1 MYGLRKLLLF
11 VVLFVQTLFS
21 CKGEK
26 QEVPL
31 SKENAMQKFMEMSP
45 ERGAF
50 FYAKNRLTYS
60 FLDSFYMDSIFP
72 AIAFCNY
79 KELKNI
85 NISLRST
92 PLGEAMNA
100 YFHDVRKEYLQ
111 NIQTEIISYS
121 QLQKKIFKDEIFPLM
136 EFELDSILTVDV
148 ENLIDKYAGGFLNY
162 RKLEFF
168 FGKDRTE
175 FEKLWKENIH
185 PQSYNDF
192 LNKYVQTY
200 FDSISVFQKEYF
212 HAVTGRNVEKELN
225 VDVPQISI
233 EVSSNIL
240 NQVDVFTSGER
251 MTMTTELIKDY
262 AAPIAVGLVTGGVGS
277 VLYEIGNT
285 AYDVY
290 GIWKDIENQVVEP
303 EEQLLSVCVEEMSNN
318 IGIAYMKKVEQEI
331 LSRID
336 SSNEV
341 LFNLIVLAL

>member
-1 MYGLRKLLLF
+1 MRKLLLLA
-11 VVLFVQTLFS
+11 VLFAQILFS
-21 CKGEK
+21 CKGGK

-50 FYAKNRLTYS
+50 FYAKNRMAYP
-60 FLDSFYMDSIFP
+60 FLDSFYRDSIFP
-72 AIAFCNY
+72 AIALCSY

-85 NISLRST
+85 NVSLSST

-121 QLQKKIFKDEIFPLM
+121 QLQKKLFKDEVFPLM
-136 EFELDSILTVDV
+136 EFELDSMLTADV
-148 ENLIDKYAGGFLNY
+148 ENLINEYAGGFLNY

-168 FGKDRTE
+168 LGKDRTE

-185 PQSYNDF
+185 PQAYNDF

-212 HAVTGRNVEKELN
+212 HAVTGRNVEKELS
-225 VDVPQISI
+225 VDVPQVSI
-233 EVSSNIL
+233 KLSSNIL
-240 NQVDVFTSGER
+240 NQVDAFTSGEK

-277 VLYEIGNT
+277 VLYEVGNT

-290 GIWKDIENQVVEP
+290 GIWKDIEDQVVEP
-303 EEQLLSVCVEEMSNN
+303 EEQLLSVCVEEMSHN
-318 IGIAYMKKVEQEI
+318 IRTVYMEKMEQEV